1 MIYDVVIVG
10 AGIVGSSIAYRLS
23 KYDMKLLVIEK
34 NNNVADGVSMS
45 NSAIVHAGEDPKD
58 GTLKAKLNVRGSHM
72 YKKLCEDLGAG
83 YRETGAFVVMTD
95 DSQEPLFD
103 DLVRKAREREIPYEV
118 LSAEEARKQEPEL
131 SASVIR
137 ALSLPTTAV
146 VTPWEV
152 ALKELQVAYLNGTEV
167 KLKTELKAVREEGD
181 TFILDTTNGEI
192 RTHYVINAAG
202 LYSDRVAAM
211 IGECRYTITP
221 RRGEYF
227 VLSHEA
233 KDYVH
238 HIIYP
243 MPTSKGKGILAVPTV
258 HENILLGPNAE
269 EIGNRHGVN
278 TTEEGLYFVRN
289 ELYTTLRDVP
299 FGRTIRTFAGV
310 RPSIKEGDFV
320 IEKDKDH
327 ERFLNLIGIDSP
339 GVASAPAIAEYVE
352 EMLDLPYSIKE
363 KYETRNPFRS
373 RFSEM
378 SPEEKDAYIKDHP
391 EYGKIVCICEK
402 ISEGEIIDAINEPL
416 GPRTI
421 KAVKKRLRPGM
432 GKCQGGFCQPLVMD
446 ILIKTLGIKP
456 EEVLYD
462 EPGSNII
469 FREAEQ

>member
-1 MIYDVVIVG
+1 M
-10 AGIVGSSIAYRLS
+10 
-23 KYDMKLLVIEK
+23 
-34 NNNVADGVSMS
+34 
-45 NSAIVHAGEDPKD
+45 
-58 GTLKAKLNVRGSHM
+58 
-72 YKKLCEDLGAG
+72 
-83 YRETGAFVVMTD
+83 
-95 DSQEPLFD
+95 
-103 DLVRKAREREIPYEV
+103 
-118 LSAEEARKQEPEL
+118 
-131 SASVIR
+131 
-137 ALSLPTTAV
+137 
-146 VTPWEV
+146 
-152 ALKELQVAYLNGTEV
+152 
-167 KLKTELKAVREEGD
+167 
-181 TFILDTTNGEI
+181 
-192 RTHYVINAAG
+192 
-202 LYSDRVAAM
+202 
-211 IGECRYTITP
+211 
-221 RRGEYF
+221 
-227 VLSHEA
+227 
-233 KDYVH
+233 
-238 HIIYP
+238 
-243 MPTSKGKGILAVPTV
+243 
-258 HENILLGPNAE
+258 
-269 EIGNRHGVN
+269 N

-352 EMLDLPYSIKE
+352 EMLDLPYPVKE

-391 EYGKIVCICEK
+391 EYGKIVCRCEK
-402 ISEGEIIDAINEPL
+402 ISEGEIIDAIKEPL